1 MSNDIIIV
9 PHPKRN
15 GQVIN
20 ITLEVKVRGKSTFS
34 PNTYTNPELSEA
46 LSRLYVHL
54 FKKYGEQFFDNSIH
68 TKFLRSD
75 DLNK

>member
-1 MSNDIIIV
+1 MSNDIIII

-15 GQVIN
+15 GRVIN

-34 PNTYTNPELSEA
+34 PDTYTNSELPEA

-54 FKKYGEQFFDNSIH
+54 FNKYGAQFFDNSIR
-68 TKFLRSD
+68 TKFLRSH